1 MSLEKAA
8 PVDRETNGPFDASEV
23 GVLNPYLDFG
33 SIRIAP
39 RSDMQIRAEVE
50 DANKRVIAIT
60 IEIQGH
66 TLQLQAFAATRSEGL
81 WLATVEGLS
90 KTIAEQGGSA
100 SKRTGALG
108 IELLT
113 EIPAQNKKSLFIGVD
128 GPRWFLRGLIN
139 GPDLV
144 GPNYAELISV
154 FRSTVVNRGETALPP
169 GDLLPLKLPVAN
181 NG

>member
-1 MSLEKAA
+1 MEKVA
-8 PVDRETNGPFDASEV
+8 PADREIDGPFDASEV
-23 GVLNPYLDFG
+23 GILNPYLDFG

-50 DANKRVIAIT
+50 DANKRVVAIT
-60 IEIQGH
+60 VEINSH

-81 WLATVEGLS
+81 WLATMEGLA
-90 KTIAEQGGSA
+90 KTISEQGGTTT
-100 SKRTGALG
+100 KRNGAIG
-108 IELLT
+108 VELLA
-113 EIPAQNKKSLFIGVD
+113 EVPAQNKTTLFVGVD

-169 GDLLPLKLPVAN
+169 GDLLPLRLPVAN